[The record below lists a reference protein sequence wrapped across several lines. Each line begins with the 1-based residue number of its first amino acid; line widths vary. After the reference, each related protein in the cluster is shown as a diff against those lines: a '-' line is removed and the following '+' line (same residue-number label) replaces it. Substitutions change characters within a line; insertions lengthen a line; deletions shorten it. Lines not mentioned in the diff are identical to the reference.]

1 MDAVNR
7 VLFSKIISNKF
18 TTVQDV
24 VSNMLLCCNSIPEF
38 VALRQARFGVQKS
51 IKNTKKRVLDAVNRV
66 LFSKIITN
74 KFTTVQDVISNML
87 LCCNSI
93 PEFVA

>member
-1 MDAVNR
+1 MHN
-7 VLFSKIISNKF
+7 I
-18 TTVQDV
+18 

-38 VALRQARFGVQKS
+38 VTLRQAKFGVQKS

-66 LFSKIITN
+66 LFSKIISN